1 MAASKLAVTK
11 IADRNIV
18 FPDAP
23 SRIKLGGRD
32 FVPLRVAL

>member
-1 MAASKLAVTK
+1 MVTSKVAATK
-11 IADRNIV
+11 SAGRNIV